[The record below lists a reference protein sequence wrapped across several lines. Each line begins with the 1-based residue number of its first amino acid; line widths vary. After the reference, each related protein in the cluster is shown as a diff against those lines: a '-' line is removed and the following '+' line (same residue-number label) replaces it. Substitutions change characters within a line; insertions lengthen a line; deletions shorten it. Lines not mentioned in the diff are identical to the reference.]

1 MTEFG
6 VISGNKTPPL
16 SYFGVDIMPPL
27 IDISGQKFG
36 RLIVIKRDTSR
47 IGKYVY
53 WICQCECG
61 NIKSIRG
68 TALKDGLTKSCGCLS
83 VENKSTFKIKQYGK
97 LLPLKIVDMK
107 DDKHKYW
114 ECQCECG
121 NKTITRQDYLLSGHT
136 TSCGCIKSKGEM
148 LIQKILTEQDIDFKT
163 QFTFSDLKNKSKL
176 RFDFAIFKND
186 NLFCLL
192 EFQGKQHYKF
202 NEQGWNN
209 KQHFENQQITDNL
222 KRQYCINNNIKLI
235 EIPYYDIDKLSW
247 EYLNDKFDFTQK
259 V

>member
-1 MTEFG
+1 
-6 VISGNKTPPL
+6 
-16 SYFGVDIMPPL
+16 MPPL
-27 IDISGQKFG
+27 INIVGQKFG
-36 RLIVIKRDTSR
+36 KLTVIERDNSK

-61 NIKSIRG
+61 NIKSVRG
-68 TALKDGLTKSCGCLS
+68 TALKDGLTKSCGCIGL
-83 VENKSTFKIKQYGK
+83 EKNKFEIKPYGK

-136 TSCGCIKSKGEM
+136 SSCGCIKSKGEM

-176 RFDFAIFKND
+176 RFDFAIFKNN

-202 NEQGWNN
+202 NTQGWNN

-247 EYLNDKFDFTQK
+247 EYLNGKFDFC
-259 V
+259 